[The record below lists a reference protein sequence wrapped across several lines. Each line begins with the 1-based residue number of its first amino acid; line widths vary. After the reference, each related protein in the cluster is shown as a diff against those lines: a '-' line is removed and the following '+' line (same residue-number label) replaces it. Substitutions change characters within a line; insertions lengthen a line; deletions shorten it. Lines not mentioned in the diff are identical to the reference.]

1 MIELDR
7 AALVRGVAVAAV
19 IAVPA
24 ALVGLW
30 ASDRDNL
37 GWLGGLAVVVVLAGL
52 AAGAAVAAHRQ
63 QVGAPLTHGMLTA
76 GHALRGHPARRRHP
90 PGASP
95 ATTSRG
101 AASCPSAV
109 LALVA
114 GAIGG
119 ADRRPARAADAHRS
133 EHQ

>member
-1 MIELDR
+1 MIELDLG
-7 AALVRGVAVAAV
+7 AMGRGVAVAAV

-30 ASDRDNL
+30 ASDRDEL

-52 AAGAAVAAHRQ
+52 IAGAAVAAHRQ
-63 QVGAPLTHGMLTA
+63 QHGAPLTHGVLTA
-76 GHALRGHPARRRHP
+76 AALFVLIQLVGIVRRAVSGDDISWRRIVS
-90 PGASP
+90 GL
-95 ATTSRG
+95 
-101 AASCPSAV
+101 V

-119 ADRRPARAADAHRS
+119 VIGGRVDSRRREARS
-133 EHQ
+133 

>member
-7 AALVRGVAVAAV
+7 GALARGVAVAAV

-63 QVGAPLTHGMLTA
+63 HHGAPLTHGVLTA
-76 GHALRGHPARRRHP
+76 ATLFVAIQLVGVIRRAVAGDDISWRRIVS
-90 PGASP
+90 G
-95 ATTSRG
+95 
-101 AASCPSAV
+101 AV

-119 ADRRPARAADAHRS
+119 LVGGRLDSRTHRM
-133 EHQ
+133 EHR